1 MEVTGEITK
10 IEIYDLKTNSRRYIL
25 WSGADV
31 LSNKN
36 EEENRK
42 KWNDIIKAL
51 EDFNMI
57 IWTQNPVMQR
67 LKKIRYAFYILAIND
82 YFDYFILLVVL
93 VNSVFMALD
102 GNIFKPETI
111 NNLNVSNYV
120 FNSIFFLEYIVK
132 FIGLSPLVYYSDG
145 FTYLDTFIIAFA
157 IFDMIMPSEVDDEQ
171 LSSKKSVSSQL
182 SFLRVFRIFR
192 VIRLTK
198 ILRRLKS
205 MRLIIVSM
213 KKALISVSYI
223 VCILIMFI
231 LIFELLGMSLLSG
244 NVHYQKFVE
253 GFYTTYQVLTL
264 ENWTYEQFMLYLFS
278 CLDIFRK
285 LYHF

>member
-1 MEVTGEITK
+1 MPLRLRNFGNYFAGKEINLGTLGTKPDAMNISNIDKNHTTKTNTRSGKTFSMNLKNKSSIITSSAFTDHYKTYEQIKFQKGLMEKGYKRINKLNYRTLSSYFTDEQKIYTEFIDEKRRQDAIKEIEKKNNEKLNKLEVRGEISK

-57 IWTQNPVMQR
+57 IWTQNPVMKR
-67 LKKIRYAFYILAIND
+67 LQKIRYAFYILAIND

-132 FIGLSPLVYYSDG
+132 FIGLSPLVY
-145 FTYLDTFIIAFA
+145 
-157 IFDMIMPSEVDDEQ
+157 
-171 LSSKKSVSSQL
+171 
-182 SFLRVFRIFR
+182 
-192 VIRLTK
+192 
-198 ILRRLKS
+198 
-205 MRLIIVSM
+205 
-213 KKALISVSYI
+213 
-223 VCILIMFI
+223 
-231 LIFELLGMSLLSG
+231 
-244 NVHYQKFVE
+244 
-253 GFYTTYQVLTL
+253 
-264 ENWTYEQFMLYLFS
+264 
-278 CLDIFRK
+278 
-285 LYHF
+285 